1 VGFETLT
8 QYGIESSSSLLA
20 CKKGGK
26 EGEGERER
34 ERGKNRWPPPRKRRR
49 RMELDRAGCDEGL
62 TSTQVPRYC
71 SQFLHIL
78 RLGSV
83 WLREDLSIK

>member
-1 VGFETLT
+1 MGFETST
-8 QYGIESSSSLLA
+8 QYGIESYSSLRA
-20 CKKGGK
+20 RKKGGK
-26 EGEGERER
+26 EGERER
-34 ERGKNRWPPPRKRRR
+34 ERGKNWWPAPRKRK

-62 TSTQVPRYC
+62 TSTQAPRYC